1 VSHRTFAITGGIAS
15 GKSAA
20 CARFEHH
27 GVRVF
32 DADVIARELVVPGQ
46 PALAEI
52 VAAFGNDVLDAEG
65 RLDRRRMRERVF
77 ADPDAKRRLESILH
91 PRIRLEL
98 RARAEANTDPYCLL
112 AIPLLV
118 ESGHYGWVD
127 GVIVVDVSE
136 ATQIER
142 LVRRDG
148 IDETLARSMLAAQVS
163 RASRLAIA
171 THVVD
176 NNGTLNDLNARVDAL
191 HRLLTSAGT
200 SAAAS
205 SV

>member
-1 VSHRTFAITGGIAS
+1 MSHRTFAITGGIAS

-32 DADVIARELVVPGQ
+32 DADVVARELVVPGQ
-46 PALAEI
+46 PALTEI
-52 VAAFGNDVLDAEG
+52 VSAFDADVLDAEG

-77 ADPDAKRRLESILH
+77 ADAEAKRRLEGILH

-127 GVIVVDVSE
+127 GVIVVDVTE

-148 IDETLARSMLAAQVS
+148 IDEALARSMLAAQVS
-163 RASRLAIA
+163 RSARLAIA

-176 NNGTLNDLNARVDAL
+176 NNGTLDALNARIDAL
-191 HRLLTSAGT
+191 HRQLMAPD
-200 SAAAS
+200 S
-205 SV
+205 SGRV